1 MPTMAKELR
10 SEVECCIS
18 WIEHN
23 QVFFHEA
30 EFTYFCHRVKSKS
43 SLTQYAPFN
52 VVWYAI
58 QTQLATMA
66 TEPSLRLMVVRIA
79 GVELGNITIMCFY
92 SFFISELLLKIIHN
106 IKHYDFPE

>member
-30 EFTYFCHRVKSKS
+30 EFTYFCHRVESRS

-52 VVWYAI
+52 IVGYAI
-58 QTQLATMA
+58 QTQLATVPA
-66 TEPSLRLMVVRIA
+66 EPSPRLMIVRII
-79 GVELGNITIMCFY
+79 GVVLCNITIMCFD
-92 SFFISELLLKIIHN
+92 SFFDAI
-106 IKHYDFPE
+106 FC